1 MGFKFLC
8 GRIHKVLNQTTSH
21 AFSMKQRPAKKGT
34 VAVYRTPDIDK
45 GERKSV
51 IHYEE
56 RY

>member
-1 MGFKFLC
+1 
-8 GRIHKVLNQTTSH
+8 
-21 AFSMKQRPAKKGT
+21 MKQRPAKKGT